1 NSGDRND
8 NSWGGSLH
16 FKVQAVDSGLDGR
29 QSLGSAEEFDVAV
42 DVEAVND
49 RPEFANVIDVETPE
63 DNAILLDTFGI
74 SDVDAVLDDP
84 TAEYVLNIAV
94 DSGYLALNPSIIA
107 NYGLTVSGDGTGSI
121 ELKGTVSDLN

>member
-1 NSGDRND
+1 M
-8 NSWGGSLH
+8 
-16 FKVQAVDSGLDGR
+16 
-29 QSLGSAEEFDVAV
+29 
-42 DVEAVND
+42 
-49 RPEFANVIDVETPE
+49 NVIDVETPE

-94 DSGYLALNPSIIA
+94 DSGYLALDPSIIA

-121 ELKGTVSDLN
+121 ELKGTVSDLNAAIADGL